1 MSSIF
6 FSVHAVIEGMAIGGF
21 VMNAS
26 VGYNYIR
33 GEFMEPFK
41 RFEGA
46 LKEAYT
52 AGLLGK
58 DIEGSGVSLAHLHQN
73 YTLHIFAYQSDEA

>member
-1 MSSIF
+1 
-6 FSVHAVIEGMAIGGF
+6 MAIGGF

-58 DIEGSGVSLAHLHQN
+58 DIDSPTFAGNGGLNLGCPFLPSSDSNNAVSSPQ
-73 YTLHIFAYQSDEA
+73 I